1 MFRRIMKFQALKNA
15 VCLGR
20 QEGLASQAPAV

>member
-20 QEGLASQAPAV
+20 REGFRHQAPAV